1 MLFPPAFCEYIVYCR
16 PPFRESDE
24 HSISGVL
31 IVCGAWFCSGAMCVQ
46 LLLQFKCI
54 DRFETWH
61 CLQIIQVRKW
71 FIYNI
76 QSH

>member
-1 MLFPPAFCEYIVYCR
+1 MLFPPAFCKYIVYCR
-16 PPFRESDE
+16 PTFKESDE

-31 IVCGAWFCSGAMCVQ
+31 FVVRGSARVPCVQ
-46 LLLQFKCI
+46 LLLQFKFR
-54 DRFETWH
+54 DRFETCH
-61 CLQIIQVRKW
+61 CLQIIKMRKW